1 MHNYFFMQKK
11 AWSFLLVENISIAE
25 PNWYWKYWRWKGP
38 REVLST
44 SMDVTI
50 WKRTALTISKLWR
63 LVLYSSLIVSIVL
76 QLTPTWLLAWQL
88 NEGLKETE
96 MENIWIA
103 LEKMTKGKRKFGRKR
118 KRCKLSTEEMGVIE
132 KLKIVRL
139 LL

>member
-1 MHNYFFMQKK
+1 
-11 AWSFLLVENISIAE
+11 
-25 PNWYWKYWRWKGP
+25 
-38 REVLST
+38 
-44 SMDVTI
+44 
-50 WKRTALTISKLWR
+50 
-63 LVLYSSLIVSIVL
+63 
-76 QLTPTWLLAWQL
+76 
-88 NEGLKETE
+88 